1 MLEICSSFCMLDM
14 VWIWIWIWMGYGNPQ
29 NTYIYRVQSSV
40 RPLPNYWPPPP
51 LHPASV
57 SSPLSTP
64 RVCPPPNISEDA
76 RHWIGLL
83 QYNPSTWSPLYRYLL
98 HRVAEDFSLLV
109 TMDPKPMQV
118 RIFCIWLLF
127 FISSCLSLS
136 LSHMIKVKRLK
147 F

>member
-1 MLEICSSFCMLDM
+1 M
-14 VWIWIWIWMGYGNPQ
+14 VTHKVL
-29 NTYIYRVQSSV
+29 TYIEYRAQCLASFE
-40 RPLPNYWPPPP
+40 LLT
-51 LHPASV
+51 LH
-57 SSPLSTP
+57 PLSTQ
-64 RVCPPPNISEDA
+64 RVCPSPGPKAGGYSLAGRGGGGGVDISEDA
-76 RHWIGLL
+76 RHLIGLL

-118 RIFCIWLLF
+118 RIFFIWSLF